1 MDRKNRGRISVESWY
16 SEVQWAVTRY
26 GKSWR
31 PPTDVYETDQDI
43 VIKVELAGM
52 AEEAFTIGF
61 EGPHLVISGARR
73 DGTLKLKYKQ
83 MEIFCGEFRTS
94 VFVEELVD
102 KRGLSYSYKDGFL
115 MVVLPKCRRPSC
127 VEGE

>member
-1 MDRKNRGRISVESWY
+1 MERKNRGRISVESWY

-31 PPTDVYETDQDI
+31 PPTDVYETDRNI

-52 AEEAFTIGF
+52 ADSEFFIGF
-61 EGPHLVISGARR
+61 EGANLVISGTRR
-73 DGTLKLKYKQ
+73 DGTLKLRYKQ

-94 VFVEELVD
+94 VRVEELVD
-102 KRGLSYSYKDGFL
+102 KTGLSYSYKDGFL
-115 MVVLPKCRRPSC
+115 VVVLPKGHSQAER
-127 VEGE
+127 

>member
-1 MDRKNRGRISVESWY
+1 MEHKNRGRISVESWF

-31 PPTDVYETDQDI
+31 PPTDVYETDRNI

-52 AEEAFTIGF
+52 AEGEFTIGF
-61 EGPHLVISGARR
+61 EGANLVISGTRR
-73 DGTLKLKYKQ
+73 DGTLKLRYKQ

-94 VFVEELVD
+94 VCVEEPVD
-102 KRGLSYSYKDGFL
+102 KTGLSYSYKDGFL
-115 MVVLPKCRRPSC
+115 VVVLPKFHSQAER
-127 VEGE
+127 